1 MSSCEYCHEDMCV
14 LDIMLEREFKE
25 KHPCKYAKQTDGVF
39 PLWECINYYDEDLIG
54 DDEE

>member
-1 MSSCEYCHEDMCV
+1 MCV
-14 LDIMLEREFKE
+14 LDIMLEREFKG

-39 PLWECINYYDEDLIG
+39 PLWECINFYDEDLIG